1 MALSITTER
10 ESCAFGAFIAFQT
23 TDLLP
28 TLRSRYYAATQSY
41 GFSRRLIHH
50 A

>member
-23 TDLLP
+23 ADLLP
-28 TLRSRYYAATQSY
+28 ALGSRYDATTQSH
-41 GFSRRLIHH
+41 GFSRRLIRH